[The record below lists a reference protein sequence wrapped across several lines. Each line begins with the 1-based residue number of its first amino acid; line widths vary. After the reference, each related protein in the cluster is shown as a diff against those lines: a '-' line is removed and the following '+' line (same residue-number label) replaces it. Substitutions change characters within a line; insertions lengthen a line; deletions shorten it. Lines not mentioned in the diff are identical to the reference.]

1 MSDTIDSLAD
11 LHPPFVSVTCGA
23 GETTRKLTFDAVNAL
38 SQSTNLSVAAHL
50 TCVGSSKETV
60 LEIAVDFATKGI
72 RNIIVLRRV
81 SPKGEPHLVQHPEG
95 FKDTC

>member
-1 MSDTIDSLAD
+1 LSDTIDSLAD

-23 GETTRKLTFDAVNAL
+23 SETTRKLTFDALKAL

-72 RNIIVLRRV
+72 RKIVALRRDP
-81 SPKGEPHLVQHPEG
+81 PKGEPYLVQHPEG